1 MIMESIREQSS
12 RARARIAGLCYLVE
26 LVTSAFALLYV
37 GPRLFVTGD
46 AAATATNILAHGLLF
61 RLGFAAG
68 LIQWASYI
76 AVSGLFYDLFKPA
89 NKRLSLVAALF
100 GVVGCTIGAV
110 SSLFYFAPVTVLGG
124 APWLGVFT
132 GPQLH
137 ALALEFLKLYSLCF
151 NMSFVFFAFYCLLI
165 GYLILK
171 STFLPRILGA
181 GMIIAGLGWLT
192 FLWPPLSS
200 YLSPYVLAAG
210 IGELSLTF
218 WLIFAGVNDERWRAQ
233 AGTTRLSA

>member
-1 MIMESIREQSS
+1 MDPLRETSP
-12 RARARIAGLCYLVE
+12 RARARFAGVCYLVE
-26 LVTSAFALLYV
+26 LLTSAFAFLYV
-37 GPRLFVTGD
+37 APRLFVWGD
-46 AAATATNILAHGLLF
+46 AAATATNVLAHGLLF

-100 GVVGCTIGAV
+100 GAVACTIGAV

-137 ALALEFLKLYSLCF
+137 ALALEFLKLYALCF

-171 STFLPRILGA
+171 STFLPRILGV
-181 GMIIAGLGWLT
+181 GMIIAGMGWLT

-218 WLIFAGVNDERWRAQ
+218 WLIVMGVNSEKWYSQ
-233 AGTTRLSA
+233 AGTARPSV